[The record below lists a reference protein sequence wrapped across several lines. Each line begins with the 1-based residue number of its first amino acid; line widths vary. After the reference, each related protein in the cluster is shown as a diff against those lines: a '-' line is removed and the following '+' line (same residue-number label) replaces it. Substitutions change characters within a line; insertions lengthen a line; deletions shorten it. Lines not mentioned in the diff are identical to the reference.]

1 MSLSVKY
8 PVMADLALR
17 VLNTRES
24 AVVIYDLDNKVY
36 AIRLQKN
43 TPLRNP
49 DIPMIMYSLA
59 ILSFY
64 SVILELT

>member
-1 MSLSVKY
+1 MSLSVRY
-8 PVMADLALR
+8 PVIADLALR

-24 AVVIYDLDNKVY
+24 DVVIDDRDSKVY
-36 AIRLQKN
+36 AMRLQKK

-59 ILSFY
+59 ILSFC